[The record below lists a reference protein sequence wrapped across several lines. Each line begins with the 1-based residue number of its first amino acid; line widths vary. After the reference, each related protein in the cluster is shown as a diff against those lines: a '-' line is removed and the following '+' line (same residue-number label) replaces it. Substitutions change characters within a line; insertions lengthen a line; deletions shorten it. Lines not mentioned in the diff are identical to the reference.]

1 MCDLCGKEFEVLAS
15 LQKHKRYEHD
25 TVLLDCVHCDKK
37 FNLAKMKAHM
47 FANHKN
53 PGICGICGKKVNLI
67 NLNNKGATYYFFPSN
82 PAIPLSK
89 QFHTSICRNT
99 QNIL

>member
-67 NLNNKGATYYFFPSN
+67 NYNLK
-82 PAIPLSK
+82 L
-89 QFHTSICRNT
+89 
-99 QNIL
+99 